1 MPMKVKVVS
10 LGLGSGRKLMGKGIP
25 FDVGLPDAQDKVF
38 LGQAGAVEVRGRNVR
53 DARQHSEPSTVW
65 ALPANPEGSVPC
77 GRAELVN
84 VVEQITVDRICASV
98 GGSEGGAFECRVQVP
113 VMGWSENSE
122 GFGIENRHGV
132 GVGLGDDVL
141 DAVDLVGRMGGRD
154 GEPRHVGC
162 QSYGRVVFFI
172 TMGDHSDRAFEE
184 GGEFS
189 EVGLAGV
196 ATVEREREFDT
207 ILHDG

>member
-1 MPMKVKVVS
+1 
-10 LGLGSGRKLMGKGIP
+10 MGKGIP
-25 FDVGLPDAQDKVF
+25 FDVGLPDAQDEVF
-38 LGQAGAVEVRGRNVR
+38 LGQTRAVEVRGRNVR
-53 DARQHSEPSTVW
+53 DACQYSEPSTVW

-98 GGSEGGAFECRVQVP
+98 GGSEGGAFEYRVQVP

-141 DAVDLVGRMGGRD
+141 DAVDLVRRMGGRD
-154 GEPRHVGC
+154 GEPRHVWC
-162 QSYGRVVFFI
+162 QSYAHVLFV
-172 TMGDHSDRAFEE
+172 TMRHHSDRVFEE
-184 GGEFS
+184 GGKFS

-196 ATVEREREFDT
+196 AVVERGREFDT
-207 ILHDG
+207 IFHDG